1 MKLLTNA
8 CLVTL
13 LSTNFNVDAFVTP
26 HNFVKNGMPQTRM
39 SMINDDEALFQSILS
54 EGKTT
59 LAKVSQNQNNR
70 VVLPESSMAPEVML
84 TSAVVAPPDVSSY
97 VEDESL
103 EQMESDSDFLSGASE
118 DSMSSL
124 QQQAPS
130 SRSAKQPQLRSRKIF
145 GIRFS
150 DSGETLQSRLQNKD
164 YNGIITSY
172 IVPLT
177 LLGTGAVWSTRQL
190 ITKYNV
196 KMETVLTSYANEM
209 IYHDGDFE
217 EMQMCYNDYKKR
229 LMTLGPQKK
238 SKMLTNYLEIYAK
251 KKPVSPQAISSLS
264 HAFSMFKLSEENA
277 AKALCS
283 VAEECMKD
291 KVASAGKL
299 LFFGERILNSPGG
312 QKALQ
317 PIREMLEG
325 SYRAGGKQIVA
336 TSQKA
341 MGEAAYR
348 TAISAAGKE
357 QTSLTPGWE
366 ILGLVK
372 ERAEEIYDE
381 VAETGFKSRREQ
393 EYSGMR
399 QKYDDKG
406 RKVDD
411 SGSLLDPTEAT
422 DDGDDDDNSG
432 SGAGSVYECTNCGY
446 TLFPA
451 KGREFKF
458 FPASFTCPECGAGK
472 DKFEDRSKK

>member
-1 MKLLTNA
+1 MKLLANTSIIA
-8 CLVTL
+8 L
-13 LSTNFNVDAFVTP
+13 LLTNFNVDAFVSP
-26 HNFVKNGMPQTRM
+26 NNYVKNGMSQTRM

-59 LAKVSQNQNNR
+59 FAKEYQSRNR
-70 VVLPESSMAPEVML
+70 RIVLPDSSMAPEVML

-103 EQMESDSDFLSGASE
+103 EEMERDFLSGASE
-118 DSMSSL
+118 ESMSAL

-130 SRSAKQPQLRSRKIF
+130 SGLAKQPQLRSRKIF

-150 DSGETLQSRLQNKD
+150 DSGETLQSRLERKD

-172 IVPLT
+172 IVPIT
-177 LLGTGAVWSTRQL
+177 LLGTGAVWSARQL
-190 ITKYNV
+190 ITKYNG
-196 KMETVLTSYANEM
+196 KMESVLTSYANEM
-209 IYHDGDFE
+209 VYHDGDFE

-229 LMTLGPQKK
+229 LVTLGPQKK
-238 SKMLTNYLEIYAK
+238 EKMLSNYLEIYAK

-283 VAEECMKD
+283 VAKECMKD

-312 QKALQ
+312 QMALQ

-348 TAISAAGKE
+348 ATIAAAGKD

-372 ERAEEIYDE
+372 ERAEEIFDE

-393 EYSGMR
+393 EYSGVR

-406 RKVDD
+406 RKIDADGKLV
-411 SGSLLDPTEAT
+411 DPTEASKD
-422 DDGDDDDNSG
+422 DDGDDSSG
-432 SGAGSVYECTNCGY
+432 GGMSSGSVYECTNCGY

-451 KGREFKF
+451 AGREFKF
-458 FPASFTCPECGAGK
+458 FPASFTCPECGASK
-472 DKFEDRSKK
+472 DKFKDRSKE

>member
-1 MKLLTNA
+1 
-8 CLVTL
+8 
-13 LSTNFNVDAFVTP
+13 
-26 HNFVKNGMPQTRM
+26 
-39 SMINDDEALFQSILS
+39 
-54 EGKTT
+54 
-59 LAKVSQNQNNR
+59 
-70 VVLPESSMAPEVML
+70 
-84 TSAVVAPPDVSSY
+84 
-97 VEDESL
+97 
-103 EQMESDSDFLSGASE
+103 
-118 DSMSSL
+118 
-124 QQQAPS
+124 
-130 SRSAKQPQLRSRKIF
+130 
-145 GIRFS
+145 
-150 DSGETLQSRLQNKD
+150 
-164 YNGIITSY
+164 
-172 IVPLT
+172 
-177 LLGTGAVWSTRQL
+177 
-190 ITKYNV
+190 
-196 KMETVLTSYANEM
+196 
-209 IYHDGDFE
+209 
-217 EMQMCYNDYKKR
+217 
-229 LMTLGPQKK
+229 
-238 SKMLTNYLEIYAK
+238 
-251 KKPVSPQAISSLS
+251 
-264 HAFSMFKLSEENA
+264 
-277 AKALCS
+277 
-283 VAEECMKD
+283 
-291 KVASAGKL
+291 
-299 LFFGERILNSPGG
+299 
-312 QKALQ
+312 
-317 PIREMLEG
+317 
-325 SYRAGGKQIVA
+325 
-336 TSQKA
+336 